1 MVVLQSHALGGALT
15 GRFFNAISAIQRVV
29 VVPVIRL
36 KEDEGTET
44 FIWLVIGALHVL
56 RNILAA
62 AIVRLS
68 RLECVPMDVTRRTI
82 ASTKFHEI

>member
-1 MVVLQSHALGGALT
+1 M
-15 GRFFNAISAIQRVV
+15 
-29 VVPVIRL
+29 IRL

-44 FIWLVIGALHVL
+44 FIWLVIGVLHVL

-68 RLECVPMDVTRRTI
+68 RLECVLMDVIRRTI
-82 ASTKFHEI
+82 ASTEFHEALFELICEVVPI